1 MQVLGQFREET
12 EQTGNLEGSQ
22 SWKGTMR
29 QKTELVER
37 EEVGEVGEV
46 MGTELYGQKVKQQI
60 R

>member
-1 MQVLGQFREET
+1 M
-12 EQTGNLEGSQ
+12 GNLEESQ

-29 QKTELVER
+29 QNTESVER

-46 MGTELYGQKVKQQI
+46 MGTELHGQKVKQQI